1 MRRKLLFFITM
12 LLLSIGAS
20 AQFLEYQLGMKAS
33 VGMDWMDTYCD
44 NFKEKN
50 KNGVC
55 YKFGLT
61 GTYYFKESY
70 GITSGFNIVRSS
82 FSNVYNFEDQQLTY
96 NFNNSYLQIPVLL
109 KMRTGTFSQRLR
121 FFSEI
126 GYGLD
131 IMVKCRDSYGWVAA
145 GVDGFELPKYRALSN
160 SFILHVGLEIEVMN
174 TSTLLVMISYDD
186 FFTNIIKRNEYFG
199 NSLTMNNLCLEI
211 GFLF

>member
-70 GITSGFNIVRSS
+70 GITSGFNIEAALLISII
-82 FSNVYNFEDQQLTY
+82 LKT
-96 NFNNSYLQIPVLL
+96 NN
-109 KMRTGTFSQRLR
+109 
-121 FFSEI
+121 
-126 GYGLD
+126 
-131 IMVKCRDSYGWVAA
+131 
-145 GVDGFELPKYRALSN
+145 
-160 SFILHVGLEIEVMN
+160 LHI
-174 TSTLLVMISYDD
+174 TSTTHIY
-186 FFTNIIKRNEYFG
+186 R
-199 NSLTMNNLCLEI
+199 
-211 GFLF
+211 FLFF